1 MLSSNRQ
8 MKPLEVGNNGNNK
21 IHKDIKCYYYY
32 ILLYIYRTLANI
44 RGLDPEPPNR
54 EPGIPPVNTPST
66 ESVES
71 LGFYQMASTQKHPL
85 DTGPEKLLVGYSW
98 FAEQRWFFMR
108 SIVPCSLPLFLSMLT
123 CSRKKLL

>member
-1 MLSSNRQ
+1 
-8 MKPLEVGNNGNNK
+8 MKPLDVGNNGKNK

-66 ESVES
+66 ESVVS
-71 LGFYQMASTQKHPL
+71 GFLPDGLNTETSI
-85 DTGPEKLLVGYSW
+85 GY
-98 FAEQRWFFMR
+98 R
-108 SIVPCSLPLFLSMLT
+108 T
-123 CSRKKLL
+123 